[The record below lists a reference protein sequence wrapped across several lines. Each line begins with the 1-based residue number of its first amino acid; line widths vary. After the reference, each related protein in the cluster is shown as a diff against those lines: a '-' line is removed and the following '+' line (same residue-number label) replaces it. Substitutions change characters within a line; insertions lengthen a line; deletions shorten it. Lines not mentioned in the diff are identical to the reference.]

1 MEYRTLSVDLTD
13 EELNQK
19 RDILVTRLD
28 ELDVVEQQRQAAAAG
43 FKEQLKEIRGDIGS
57 LAREV
62 RTRKSSRVTACMWE
76 RDDARFS
83 MVLVRQDTGE
93 IVDTRPMH
101 DDERQLV
108 FPVGSADAAQVSAP
122 PTSSAE

>member
-1 MEYRTLSVDLTD
+1 MEYRTLSVELTD
-13 EELNQK
+13 EEMNQK

-28 ELDVVEQQRQAAAAG
+28 ELDVVEQQRQAAAQG
-43 FKEQLKEIRGDIGS
+43 FKEQLKEIRGDIGT

-62 RTRKSSRVTACMWE
+62 RTHKTTRVTACMWE

-83 MVLVRQDTGE
+83 MMLVRQDTGE
-93 IVDTRPMH
+93 IVETRPMR

-108 FPVGSADAAQVSAP
+108 FPTPPGEEARAGSP
-122 PTSSAE
+122 PTSAIE